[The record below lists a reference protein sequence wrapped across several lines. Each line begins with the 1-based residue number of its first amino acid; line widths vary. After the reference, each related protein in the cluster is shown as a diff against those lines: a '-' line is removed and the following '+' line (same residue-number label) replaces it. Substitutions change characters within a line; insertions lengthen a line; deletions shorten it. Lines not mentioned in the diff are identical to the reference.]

1 MSLTVDSKV
10 SIARAK
16 AYNQDEIFLAVRKA
30 VDLLGGISDYVKKG
44 ERILLKPNVLSAK
57 PPESG
62 VDTHP
67 EVLRAVARLVKEA
80 GAEVLVGDSPGGFY
94 FKESDS
100 TYETAGI
107 KRGCEEEGLWLGA
120 FFKGGNVKR

>member
-1 MSLTVDSKV
+1 MSLKMDPKV

-16 AYNQDEIFLAVRKA
+16 TYNQDEVFFAVRRA

-80 GAEVLVGDSPGGFY
+80 GAEVLVGDSPGGLA
-94 FKESDS
+94 ESTFGFS
-100 TYETAGI
+100 
-107 KRGCEEEGLWLGA
+107 R
-120 FFKGGNVKR
+120 